1 MQFSLSRQVLLKEL
15 NLLQGVVEK
24 KNTIP
29 ILSNVFIETTGES
42 LINLVATDLDVSL
55 QTECTADVTHP
66 GLIVLQA
73 RKLFDIVRNLPDSD
87 INFIKEDNDRV
98 RIVCGSSEFKI
109 VGQAKE
115 HFPSTPRSDE
125 AGLILPST
133 ILHNLISRTIYA
145 ITQEESRYAL
155 NGSLLLLSDD
165 KLQMVA
171 TDGHRLSLASATLEQ
186 ASTFTQAEPLKVII
200 PRKALSE
207 LLKLTSGSD
216 EMVEFARD
224 ENHLFFKVGHRR
236 LTSRMLAG
244 QFPNY
249 ELVLPKNNDKVVPL
263 NADKITQAIRRAALM
278 ADERSHGVKFELNKG
293 KLNITSQS
301 ADVGEAREVIPI
313 DYTGEKLGIGFNAQY
328 LLDFLNVVGT
338 EEIAFEFKDDQ
349 SPALMR
355 PPAEASYDF
364 RYVVMPMRL
373 L

>member
-15 NLLQGVVEK
+15 NLLQGIVEK

-55 QTECTADVTHP
+55 QTECTADVTRP
-66 GLIVLQA
+66 GSIVLQA

-87 INFIKEDNDRV
+87 INFIKEDNDWV
-98 RIVCGSSEFKI
+98 RIICGASEFKI

-125 AGLILPST
+125 VGLVIPAS

-155 NGSLLLLSDD
+155 NGSLLLLSEG

-171 TDGHRLSLASATLEQ
+171 TDGHRLSLAGAALEQ
-186 ASTFTQAEPLKVII
+186 PSPDTQAEPLRVII

-207 LLKLTSGSD
+207 LSKLTSNSD
-216 EMVEFARD
+216 ETVEFARD
-224 ENHLFFKVGHRR
+224 ENHLYFKVGHRQ

-249 ELVLPKNNDKVVPL
+249 DLVLPKNNDKVVPL
-263 NADKITQAIRRAALM
+263 NSDKITQAIRRAALM
-278 ADERSHGVKFELNKG
+278 ADERSHGVKFELTKG

-313 DYTGEKLGIGFNAQY
+313 DYTGEKLSIGFNAQY

-338 EEIAFEFKDDQ
+338 EEIAFEFKDEQ

-355 PPAEASYDF
+355 PQADGGNDF
-364 RYVVMPMRL
+364 RYVIMPMRL